1 MGGTGRQQIE
11 VIKDGNFVNKEV
23 TNEWKV
29 EAERLHFLVAVV
41 SWEDAQGQAV
51 ERAGFGVCVAFT
63 YIMTLR
69 KSEALW
75 SQLQKAFGK

>member
-11 VIKDGNFVNKEV
+11 AIKDGNFVNKEV

-51 ERAGFGVCVAFT
+51 ERAGSPFWRV
-63 YIMTLR
+63 
-69 KSEALW
+69 
-75 SQLQKAFGK
+75 